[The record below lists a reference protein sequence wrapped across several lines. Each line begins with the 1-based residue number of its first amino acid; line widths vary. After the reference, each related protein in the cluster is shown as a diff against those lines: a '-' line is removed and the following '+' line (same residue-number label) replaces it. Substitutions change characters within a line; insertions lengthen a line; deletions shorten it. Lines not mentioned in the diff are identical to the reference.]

1 LGTIA
6 VTALLALTVRAPLLE
21 STTRPLVGPL
31 AIQRAER
38 TDHYF
43 FGLGDRRHAWETAT
57 QLLAQ
62 SDCRDVGLGL
72 GVDDPEY
79 LLWALTPSNAKRT
92 FRHIRVPNPSRRF
105 EDPAQP
111 CTVVISTM
119 SRPELAGELRQRGYW
134 LERDVEELSIF
145 RLPGDWVA
153 ETIRDR
159 EREGRRR
166 AP

>member
-1 LGTIA
+1 
-6 VTALLALTVRAPLLE
+6 VTALRALTVSAPLLE
-21 STTRPLVGPL
+21 STIRPLVGHL

-43 FGLGDRRHAWETAT
+43 FGLGDRRHAWETAA

-62 SDCRDVGLGL
+62 SDCQDVGLGL

-79 LLWALTPSNAKRT
+79 LLWALTPSRTRRT
-92 FRHIRVPNPSRRF
+92 FRHVRVSNPSRRF
-105 EDPAQP
+105 EDPAPP
-111 CTVVISTM
+111 CAVVISTV
-119 SRPELAGELRQRGYW
+119 SRPELAGDLRQRGYL
-134 LERDVEELSIF
+134 LERNVQELSIF

-159 EREGRRR
+159 EREDRGR